1 MSDKSYNILLVDD
14 DKDILEI
21 NRKFLE
27 KQNCNV
33 KTAISASLGLTV
45 LSTWEADC
53 IVLDVMMPKVNGF
66 SACKKYRSITNSPII
81 FLTGRTS
88 EDDKIKGFELG
99 ADDYLEKPYSLRELH
114 VRILANIRRYQAY
127 NTPSEM
133 TLGGLSIDVAA
144 HKAYCDDEEIL
155 LSNRE
160 FELLYLLVRNKND
173 TVTFEDIG
181 VSMFGIYSEKDRR
194 SVMVHMSR
202 LRKRL
207 ESYPDIAAMVQT
219 VWSKGYKFVTN

>member
-14 DKDILEI
+14 DEDVLDI

-33 KTAISASLGLTV
+33 KTAVSASHGLTI
-45 LSTWEADC
+45 LNKWEADC

-88 EDDKIKGFELG
+88 EDDKIKGFGLG

-114 VRILANIRRYQAY
+114 VRILANIRRYQSY
-127 NTPSEM
+127 NTPSGM
-133 TLGGLSIDVAA
+133 NFGSLSIDIAA
-144 HKAYCDDEEIL
+144 HKAYCGEEEIF

-160 FELLYLLVRNKND
+160 FELLYLLVSNKNE

-181 VSMFGIYSEKDRR
+181 ISMFGIYSEKDRR

-207 ESYPDIAAMVQT
+207 ERYPDIAVMIQT
-219 VWSKGYKFVTN
+219 VWSIGYKFVTD

>member
-1 MSDKSYNILLVDD
+1 MSYKSYNILLVDD
-14 DKDILEI
+14 DREILEL
-21 NRKFLE
+21 NKKFLE

-33 KTAISASLGLTV
+33 KTAISASLGLAV
-45 LSTWEADC
+45 LNKWDADC

-66 SACKKYRSITNSPII
+66 SACKKYRSITNTPII

-88 EDDKIKGFELG
+88 EEDKIKGFGLG

-114 VRILANIRRYQAY
+114 VRILANIRRYQSY

-133 TLGGLSIDVAA
+133 IFACLSMDVAA
-144 HKAYCDDEEIL
+144 HKAFCGEEEIL

-160 FELLYLLVRNKND
+160 YELLYLLVCNNNE

-181 VSMFGIYSEKDRR
+181 IAMFGIYSEKDRR

-207 ESYPDIAAMVQT
+207 ESYPDIAAMIQT
-219 VWSKGYKFVTN
+219 VWSKGYKFVTD